1 MANTTYN
8 LMDDDATLFLVN
20 YMFTKLKTSPLSAN
34 TTYSLSK
41 DATNGKYVLTGS
53 DGSSFDVLFPSLS
66 ELSNDANYVIDAT
79 YVHTDNNYT
88 NAEKT
93 KLAGIEEG
101 AEVNEIDAITVNG
114 STVSITNK
122 TAAITISMD
131 LANYSNAVTN
141 FQNATQ
147 VNAAIQSAI
156 AGITGI
162 SFQRVNSYADLP
174 ETGAAGTIY
183 LVPNTGSAPNI
194 YDEYIWCVVSTNPDV
209 YGYEKIGTTAVDLSG
224 YVQYSDIST
233 LTNQEV
239 TSIVDT
245 AYATVFGNS

>member
-1 MANTTYN
+1 MPNTTYN

-20 YMFTKLKTSPLSAN
+20 YMFTKLSTSPLANN
-34 TTYSLSK
+34 TTYTISK
-41 DATNGKYVLTGS
+41 DSTNGRYTITGS
-53 DGSSFDVLFPSLS
+53 DGSTSNGAFPTLA
-66 ELSNDANYVIDAT
+66 ELTNDANYVVDAS

-88 NAEKT
+88 TAEKT
-93 KLAGIEEG
+93 KLAGVAAG
-101 AEVNEIDAITVNG
+101 AEVNLIDAITLNG
-114 STVSITNK
+114 STVTITNK

-131 LANYSNAVTN
+131 LSDYSNTTTN

-174 ETGAAGTIY
+174 ATGAAGTIY

-194 YDEYIWCVVSTNPDV
+194 YDEYIWCVVSTSPDT

-224 YVQYSDIST
+224 YVQYTDIST

-239 TSIVDT
+239 TNIVDT
-245 AYATVFGNS
+245 AYQTVFGN